1 MQWLKSALITQRS
14 KVQSFLNFLLP
25 MNEEKTLDFKK
36 NLKFVLGLML
46 GFSGK
51 SGVKPMFA
59 D

>member
-1 MQWLKSALITQRS
+1 
-14 KVQSFLNFLLP
+14 